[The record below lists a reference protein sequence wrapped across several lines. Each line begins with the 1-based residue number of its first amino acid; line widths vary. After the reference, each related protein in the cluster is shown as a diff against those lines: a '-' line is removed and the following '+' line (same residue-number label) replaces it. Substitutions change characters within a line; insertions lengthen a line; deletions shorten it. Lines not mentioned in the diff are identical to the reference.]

1 MKNASIWYIVRIPGY
16 VSVEMQPLYSARVY
30 STKFRNMSRI
40 LATLV
45 FSILVLA
52 AYGQQSE
59 VREVGS
65 FRGIRAAEGIDV
77 YLKKGDKESVRVEV
91 GGNTELSHIVTEVS
105 GDYLRIHV
113 REGRFRRNVN
123 ARVFVTYRDIN
134 RISASSAANVYTDG
148 VLHART
154 LEIEC
159 ASAGSV
165 DLDIDI
171 EDLEVKVSS
180 AGDVELEGKAGK
192 GDFAVSSAG
201 EIDAYD
207 LQVDVLS
214 VEAST
219 AGSAKVNVVKEL
231 NARASTAA
239 NIRFRGNPT
248 KSRTDSSTGGSVKKS
263 Y

>member
-1 MKNASIWYIVRIPGY
+1 MN
-16 VSVEMQPLYSARVY
+16 
-30 STKFRNMSRI
+30 RI
-40 LATLV
+40 LVTLV
-45 FSILVLA
+45 FFVSALA
-52 AYGQQSE
+52 AHGQQSE

-77 YLKKGDKESVRVEV
+77 YLRKGDKESVRVEV
-91 GGNTELSHIVTEVS
+91 GGDTELSHVVTEVS
-105 GDYLRIHV
+105 GDYLRIHL

-134 RISASSAANVYTDG
+134 RISASSAANVYTEG
-148 VLHART
+148 VLQART

-165 DLDIDI
+165 ELNVDIG
-171 EDLEVKVSS
+171 ELEVRVSS

-192 GDFAVSSAG
+192 GDFEVSSAG

-207 LQVDVLS
+207 LSVDILS

-231 NARASTAA
+231 NATASTAA

>member
-1 MKNASIWYIVRIPGY
+1 KFITMIRI
-16 VSVEMQPLYSARVY
+16 
-30 STKFRNMSRI
+30 I
-40 LATLV
+40 ATLA
-45 FSILVLA
+45 FSMLVLVA
-52 AYGQQSE
+52 LGQQSE

-134 RISASSAANVYTDG
+134 RISASSAANVYTED
-148 VLHART
+148 VLRARN

-159 ASAGSV
+159 GSAGSEEL
-165 DLDIDI
+165 DLDVD
-171 EDLEVKVSS
+171 ELAVRGSS
-180 AGDVELEGKAGK
+180 AGDGDLVGKARK
-192 GDFAVSSAG
+192 GDFSASSAG

-207 LQVDVLS
+207 LQGDVLS

-219 AGSAKVNVVKEL
+219 AASAKVHVVKEL
-231 NARASTAA
+231 EARASTAG

>member
-1 MKNASIWYIVRIPGY
+1 MKNARIWYIVRIPGY
-16 VSVEMQPLYSARVY
+16 VSVEMQPLYSRRVF
-30 STKFRNMSRI
+30 STKFRAMRQI

-45 FSILVLA
+45 LSMLVVT

-59 VREVGS
+59 VREIRS
-65 FRGIRAAEGIDV
+65 FRGIRAAEGVDV
-77 YLKKGDKESVRVEV
+77 YLKKGKEESVRVEV

-113 REGRFRRNVN
+113 SEGRFRRNVN
-123 ARVFVTYRDIN
+123 ARVFVTYREIN
-134 RISASSAANVYTDG
+134 KISASSAANVYTED
-148 VLHART
+148 VLKARN

-165 DLDIDI
+165 ELDLDV
-171 EDLEVKVSS
+171 EELQVRVSS
-180 AGDVELEGKAGK
+180 AGDVELEGKAVK
-192 GDFAVSSAG
+192 ADFEVSSAG

-207 LQVDVLS
+207 LEVDILS
-214 VEAST
+214 VEASS

-231 NARASTAA
+231 EAKASTAG